1 MPITAPEHLNFEL
14 HSLSRTV
21 GYATTTGH
29 STYFWSFHSTHSMGT
44 LYLRGHSP
52 WTGDTAPVVPAPW
65 TSCFIFWVPVSSSGK
80 MREDW
85 RVEPHMLKLQ
95 PLWLTWAF
103 RKCTALP
110 QLHLE
115 RKSPSLD
122 AGPSW
127 LRLWPGHL
135 ALTQDANSTSS
146 RGDYHRQ
153 REQTQVKLSC
163 FKIQPQDQFG
173 PKLIDLWR
181 IISCQCRVG
190 MIKPEMGASS
200 GPGHHFLRSEHLCGL
215 EGTVLLMKQIRLFRS
230 RKENGDHY
238 SHVKPLFGSTKA
250 WSKMND
256 PPRFEGCGEEER
268 ESSLLVGTE
277 LQVGKMEKVLRMVS
291 SDGCTVEMCFMPR
304 NCALK
309 NGEYDAYLPQ

>member
-21 GYATTTGH
+21 GCATTTGH

-200 GPGHHFLRSEHLCGL
+200 LQGTTSWDQSISAVLKAQSCWWNRLGYSGPGKKMVTITPMS
-215 EGTVLLMKQIRLFRS
+215 
-230 RKENGDHY
+230 
-238 SHVKPLFGSTKA
+238 SHCLA
-250 WSKMND
+250 
-256 PPRFEGCGEEER
+256 
-268 ESSLLVGTE
+268 
-277 LQVGKMEKVLRMVS
+277 
-291 SDGCTVEMCFMPR
+291 
-304 NCALK
+304 ALK
-309 NGEYDAYLPQ
+309 LEAKWMTHQDLKAVERKRGRALF